1 MNKKDEIQNEITKI
15 WLILVNAKECFYYS
29 YYLHKPSTLEEQN
42 YIDESVEF
50 IFIRGILWKMAV
62 TELSKLFSSKSSD
75 RYSIIRF
82 IEKCKKDGYFG
93 NQGIDNATF
102 EGWKSE
108 IENNR
113 VTIKEIVTLRDKA
126 YSHTD
131 SNYNEYNSEI
141 TFEQTEKLIDISEK
155 VITDIFY
162 KVLNSGAHFDNGRF
176 EKENFD
182 IIKILAKDKKKDIEN
197 LINEAKRCGC

>member
-1 MNKKDEIQNEITKI
+1 MTKKEEIQTEINKI
-15 WLILVNAKECFYYS
+15 WLILVNAKECFHYS

-42 YIDESVEF
+42 YVDESVDF

-62 TELSKLFSSKSSD
+62 TELSKLFSSKNSD
-75 RYSIIRF
+75 RSSIIRF
-82 IEKCKKDGYFG
+82 IEKFEKDGYFG
-93 NQGIDNATF
+93 SQKIDNKTV
-102 EGWKSE
+102 EEWKSD
-108 IENNR
+108 IENNKE
-113 VTIKEIVTLRDKA
+113 TINEIVTLRDKA

-131 SNYNEYNSEI
+131 PNYNEYNLEI
-141 TFEQTEKLIDISEK
+141 TFEETEKLIDIAEK

-182 IIKILAKDKKKDIEN
+182 ILKILAEDKKKYIEN
-197 LINEAKRCGC
+197 LINEAKR